1 MVLGLAQMAEDA
13 GRDAADLLCRHAD
26 RCDLRLRAQLLRGR
40 EHLARVLA
48 ALRRAAPARIRP
60 HRSRHRL
67 CAGLRDR
74 LRARTDGWRA
84 GDCDPLDGSAGK
96 TVLGDRRECRHEAG
110 RGHPL
115 DRSELALLHA
125 LRHRAAGHRRLCQLR
140 AAALRDQRPRGL
152 RDGLRRRRR
161 HRPGARRRHPQVLLF
176 GRQRH
181 PAHHRR
187 HRLHHRH
194 HHRLVARPPVRQ
206 GGADVTPQE
215 VDTAQI
221 RARYPD
227 VFDRPASARLA
238 TPAMIAAALAILVY
252 GLVDL
257 DFSPSRFFA
266 GLSQLGWITLMMI
279 PPDPGSS
286 LPIYLKALG
295 ETLSIALLGTTLAAV
310 FALPVSLLA
319 ARNIVP
325 SNILRFPVRR
335 FLDSIR
341 GVDTLIWALVWINVV
356 GLGPFAGVLAIAVS
370 DFGAFGKLFSE
381 AIEGADQKQVEGIRA
396 SGGSALHEIRFGL
409 LPQVLPVIAGQV
421 LYFIESNTR
430 SATIIG
436 IVGAGGIG
444 LQLAEQIRVLEWQ
457 KVSFLIL
464 MILVAVAAIDF
475 ISGKLRFAI
484 IGRRAVA

>member
-1 MVLGLAQMAEDA
+1 MT
-13 GRDAADLLCRHAD
+13 R
-26 RCDLRLRAQLLRGR
+26 
-40 EHLARVLA
+40 
-48 ALRRAAPARIRP
+48 
-60 HRSRHRL
+60 
-67 CAGLRDR
+67 
-74 LRARTDGWRA
+74 
-84 GDCDPLDGSAGK
+84 
-96 TVLGDRRECRHEAG
+96 
-110 RGHPL
+110 
-115 DRSELALLHA
+115 
-125 LRHRAAGHRRLCQLR
+125 
-140 AAALRDQRPRGL
+140 
-152 RDGLRRRRR
+152 
-161 HRPGARRRHPQVLLF
+161 
-176 GRQRH
+176 
-181 PAHHRR
+181 
-187 HRLHHRH
+187 
-194 HHRLVARPPVRQ
+194 
-206 GGADVTPQE
+206 PQE

-227 VFDRPASARLA
+227 VFERPASARLA
-238 TPAMIAAALAILVY
+238 TPAMIAAALAILIY
-252 GLVDL
+252 GFVDL

-356 GLGPFAGVLAIAVS
+356 GLGPFAGVLAIAVA

-381 AIEGADQKQVEGIRA
+381 AIESADQKQVEGIRA

-409 LPQVLPVIAGQV
+409 MPQVLPVIAGQV

-457 KVSFLIL
+457 RVSFLIL

>member
-1 MVLGLAQMAEDA
+1 
-13 GRDAADLLCRHAD
+13 
-26 RCDLRLRAQLLRGR
+26 
-40 EHLARVLA
+40 
-48 ALRRAAPARIRP
+48 
-60 HRSRHRL
+60 
-67 CAGLRDR
+67 
-74 LRARTDGWRA
+74 
-84 GDCDPLDGSAGK
+84 
-96 TVLGDRRECRHEAG
+96 
-110 RGHPL
+110 
-115 DRSELALLHA
+115 
-125 LRHRAAGHRRLCQLR
+125 
-140 AAALRDQRPRGL
+140 
-152 RDGLRRRRR
+152 
-161 HRPGARRRHPQVLLF
+161 
-176 GRQRH
+176 
-181 PAHHRR
+181 
-187 HRLHHRH
+187 
-194 HHRLVARPPVRQ
+194 
-206 GGADVTPQE
+206 VTGPQE

-238 TPAMIAAALAILVY
+238 TPAMIVAALGIFIY

-257 DFSPSRFFA
+257 DFSPSRFIA
-266 GLSQLGWITLMMI
+266 GLSQLGWISMMMI

-295 ETLSIALLGTTLAAV
+295 ETLSIALLGTTLAAI

-319 ARNIVP
+319 ARNVVP
-325 SNILRFPVRR
+325 NILRFPVRR

-475 ISGKLRFAI
+475 ISSKLRFAI

>member
-1 MVLGLAQMAEDA
+1 MTKLSASDSNGL
-13 GRDAADLLCRHAD
+13 
-26 RCDLRLRAQLLRGR
+26 
-40 EHLARVLA
+40 
-48 ALRRAAPARIRP
+48 
-60 HRSRHRL
+60 
-67 CAGLRDR
+67 
-74 LRARTDGWRA
+74 
-84 GDCDPLDGSAGK
+84 
-96 TVLGDRRECRHEAG
+96 
-110 RGHPL
+110 
-115 DRSELALLHA
+115 
-125 LRHRAAGHRRLCQLR
+125 
-140 AAALRDQRPRGL
+140 
-152 RDGLRRRRR
+152 
-161 HRPGARRRHPQVLLF
+161 
-176 GRQRH
+176 
-181 PAHHRR
+181 
-187 HRLHHRH
+187 
-194 HHRLVARPPVRQ
+194 
-206 GGADVTPQE
+206 
-215 VDTAQI
+215 

-227 VFDRPASARLA
+227 VFDRPISARLA
-238 TPAMIAAALAILVY
+238 IPAMLIAAFAIFVF

-257 DFSPSRFFA
+257 EFSLGRVLA
-266 GLSQLGWITLMMI
+266 GLSQLGWIVMMMI

-286 LPIYLKALG
+286 LPVYLVALG

-325 SNILRFPVRR
+325 SSIFRFPVRR

-356 GLGPFAGVLAIAVS
+356 GLGPFAGVLAIAVA

-381 AIEGADQKQVEGIRA
+381 AIEAADKKEVEGIRA
-396 SGGSALHEIRFGL
+396 AGGNALHEIRFGL
-409 LPQVLPVIAGQV
+409 MPQVLPVIAGQV

-464 MILVAVAAIDF
+464 MILVAVAAIDW

-484 IGRRAVA
+484 IGKRAVV